1 MNGQGK
7 EQPRSDSNTAPD
19 FIYVLPPIAN
29 RCAVVLSLD
38 HSWFKKGIR
47 LEKLSSFCD
56 VVRLISRG
64 DNRPIGGGGRP
75 QGGFFEEGRRATS
88 PSLPLFWREKKKHAK
103 RHLNTPP
110 NFAAEE
116 SSTTS
121 SLLPRP

>member
-1 MNGQGK
+1 MISLLVCLN
-7 EQPRSDSNTAPD
+7 PTNTAPD

-64 DNRPIGGGGRP
+64 DNRPIGG
-75 QGGFFEEGRRATS
+75 QGTAQECVFHQVQEDPIQSAQ
-88 PSLPLFWREKKKHAK
+88 LCLKLEKKNGA
-103 RHLNTPP
+103 LCCEQSP
-110 NFAAEE
+110 
-116 SSTTS
+116 
-121 SLLPRP
+121 LLA

>member
-1 MNGQGK
+1 MISLLVCLN
-7 EQPRSDSNTAPD
+7 PTNTAPD

-64 DNRPIGGGGRP
+64 DNRPIGGG
-75 QGGFFEEGRRATS
+75 RRTERWS
-88 PSLPLFWREKKKHAK
+88 SLKGWAAMEQDPRVWLDEKKKAGQRTLRSTPYCT
-103 RHLNTPP
+103 RHR
-110 NFAAEE
+110 
-116 SSTTS
+116 S
-121 SLLPRP
+121 